1 MTDELRR
8 VLLVGAPAT
17 VEDVAVRLDDE
28 PVEVV
33 PAASVAEAGDR
44 LAWGEVD
51 CVVCAS
57 SDDAATLRGDV
68 EVPVLLLGPSGS
80 DVPEG
85 VAAVGVDL
93 DAPADELV
101 GAVDGA
107 IERSRLQGHE
117 TDGADE
123 VSVDPVDPDFETLVE
138 GSAAGIYLAVE
149 GRLRYVNAQLA
160 GLLGYE
166 RGDLVGVTPAALVR
180 PSDRAVAEAA
190 ASPTG
195 EQRLSLVGKRA
206 DGTEVGL
213 VVHVRTIE
221 HDGDPAVVG
230 TVLPRS
236 GVPGGAESGEDEADE
251 PSVADGGPSQGTRK
265 TGTN

>member
-1 MTDELRR
+1 MIDESRR

-28 PVEVV
+28 PVEVL
-33 PAASVAEAGDR
+33 PAASVSEAGDR

-51 CVVCAS
+51 CVVCESA
-57 SDDAATLRGDV
+57 DDAATLREDV
-68 EVPVLLLGPSGS
+68 EAPVLLLGPSGS

-93 DAPADELV
+93 DAPTDELV

-107 IERSRLQGHE
+107 IERARLQGHE
-117 TDGADE
+117 IESADE
-123 VSVDPVDPDFETLVE
+123 MSVDPIEPDFETLVE

-166 RGDLVGVTPAALVR
+166 REELVGVTPAALVR

-213 VVHVRTIE
+213 VVHVRTID
-221 HDGDPAVVG
+221 HDGDAAVVG

-236 GVPGGAESGEDEADE
+236 GVPERAEESEKDRGKSL
-251 PSVADGGPSQGTRK
+251 P
-265 TGTN
+265 